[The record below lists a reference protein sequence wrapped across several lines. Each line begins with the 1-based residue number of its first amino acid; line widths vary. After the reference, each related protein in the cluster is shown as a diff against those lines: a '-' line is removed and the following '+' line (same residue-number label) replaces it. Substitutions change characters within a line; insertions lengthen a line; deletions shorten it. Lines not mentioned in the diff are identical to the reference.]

1 MVIDTKCFGT
11 VDIGEDKVIT
21 FESGLM
27 GFEQYKRYTILYDN
41 TDGNRSTISWL
52 QSMDEP
58 ALALPIISP
67 YHIKPDYNPTVEG
80 EILDSLGELNDEN
93 TVVFVTLTVPGDI
106 KKMTAN
112 LRAPIIIN
120 ADTTKA
126 CQIIVEDTEYPIKFN
141 VYDAVQSL
149 KTKKADK
156 EEGQ

>member
-11 VDIGEDKVIT
+11 VDIGKDKVIT

-67 YHIKPDYNPTVEG
+67 YHIKRDYNPTVEG

-93 TVVFVTLTVPGDI
+93 TVVFVTLTVPGDV

-112 LRAPIIIN
+112 LRAPIVIN
-120 ADTTKA
+120 VDTTKA
-126 CQIIVEDTEYPIKFN
+126 CQIIVENTEYPIKFN
-141 VYDAVQSL
+141 VYDAVQSI
-149 KTKKADK
+149 KAKKADK